1 MKSHLLLPTV
11 LALAAA
17 IAAPA
22 SSQTTIN
29 FSSLETVLV
38 NPMDMNNKMTALW
51 TGWATQV
58 YEYNMPYIELKN
70 DASAPFP
77 VATFRMSIGD
87 TNYGFSNI
95 FFQKESTNSYPYAA
109 NGEYAL
115 TGFSTPDLD
124 FSTGIE
130 DGGDTLLVDFTARG
144 GLKPG
149 EVVRFQ
155 VDIDRDTDIGGMKMF
170 ADYPSVFFTPNGGAD
185 TTGNS
190 VVTLGYVGT
199 SQTTSTTLPNYSMS
213 AATTGYLTTPRPYSV
228 MQPIDVFPDV
238 PVGFPEIPEPT
249 AGVLAAVALAAAAV
263 RRRA

>member
-1 MKSHLLLPTV
+1 MKPLSLMPAV
-11 LALAAA
+11 LALVAAVA
-17 IAAPA
+17 SPA
-22 SSQTTIN
+22 GAQTMIN

-70 DASAPFP
+70 ESNAPFA
-77 VATFRMSIGD
+77 VETFRMSIGD
-87 TNYGFSNI
+87 TNYHFSNI
-95 FFQKESTNSYPYAA
+95 FFRKESTNSYPYAA

-115 TGFSTPDLD
+115 TGFSTP
-124 FSTGIE
+124 GIQFDTAVE
-130 DGGDTLLVDFTARG
+130 NGGDTLLVDFSARG

-149 EVVRFQ
+149 EIVRFQ
-155 VDIDRDTDIGGMKMF
+155 VDLDRDTDIGGMKMF

-190 VVTLGYVGT
+190 VITLSYVGT
-199 SQTTSTTLPNYSMS
+199 NQTTATTLPNYSMS

-228 MQPIDVFPDV
+228 MQPLDVFPDV

-249 AGVLAAVALAAAAV
+249 AGVLAAVAVVAV
-263 RRRA
+263 TARRRA